1 MTISYYVSYLYLR
14 HIVIISDVVQLT
26 ESHDV
31 VVLQVVIS
39 VETFE
44 EYLEGMETPVYNFY
58 LLPRLIFQ
66 STIKLSP
73 EDLTTKSQ
81 DKPVSLD
88 LLSFSWLFLL

>member
-58 LLPRLIFQ
+58 LLPRLDF
-66 STIKLSP
+66 
-73 EDLTTKSQ
+73 
-81 DKPVSLD
+81 
-88 LLSFSWLFLL
+88 